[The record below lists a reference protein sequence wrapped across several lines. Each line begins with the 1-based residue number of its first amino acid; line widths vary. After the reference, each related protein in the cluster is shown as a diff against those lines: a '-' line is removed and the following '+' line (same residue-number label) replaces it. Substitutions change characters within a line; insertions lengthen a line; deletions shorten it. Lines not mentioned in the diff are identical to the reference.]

1 MGREHQVLIRNEH
14 PHLLLDS
21 YILDREQPV
30 QVDDD
35 ETWARLAEATG
46 GWTVEFGDASEYP
59 SFEAFRAHMSK
70 VRAKADREED
80 EHVLHASYASGDD
93 LLEMGFRTD
102 WARPKDLWH
111 DQRKPSQ
118 VFAYQRVNDAD
129 PWPDPEIEIDNPLG
143 QMGTAPVLHKG
154 GATLTTLDGQM
165 AFLRVEPI
173 SGVYQGIQPF
183 IEPTPFKLTTPE
195 GVSVQSDG
203 PLGMA
208 RVAICPGER
217 RLTVDYALLPA
228 EGDRGVEKLQ
238 RRGAGWFRGGFDVK
252 TARGNSSR
260 HLLAHGFDAPPT
272 VILNGRELKAP
283 FVQRNIGGETVYE
296 IPVAPY

>member
-1 MGREHQVLIRNEH
+1 MGREQQVVIRNEH

-21 YILDREQPV
+21 YIMDRERPV
-30 QVDDD
+30 EVDDD

-46 GWTVEFGDASEYP
+46 GWTVECGDASEYP
-59 SFEAFRAHMSK
+59 SFEAFRAHMSNA
-70 VRAKADREED
+70 RAKARRGED
-80 EHVLHASYASGDD
+80 ENVLHVSYASGDD
-93 LLEMGFRTD
+93 LLEMGFRID

-118 VFAYQRVNDAD
+118 VFAYRRVNDAY
-129 PWPDPEIEIDNPLG
+129 PWPDPDIEIDNPLG
-143 QMGTAPVLHKG
+143 QMGTARVLRKG

-217 RLTVDYALLPA
+217 RLTVDYALLPP
-228 EGDRGVEKLQ
+228 EGNRGVEKLQ
-238 RRGAGWFRGGFDVK
+238 RQRGGWFRPGFDVK
-252 TARGNSSR
+252 TARGNSAR
-260 HLLAHGFDAPPT
+260 HLLLVGFDAPPT
-272 VILNGRELKAP
+272 VILNGRELKIP
-283 FVQRNIGGETVYE
+283 IVQRHSNGKNVHE
-296 IPVAPY
+296 IPIAPY